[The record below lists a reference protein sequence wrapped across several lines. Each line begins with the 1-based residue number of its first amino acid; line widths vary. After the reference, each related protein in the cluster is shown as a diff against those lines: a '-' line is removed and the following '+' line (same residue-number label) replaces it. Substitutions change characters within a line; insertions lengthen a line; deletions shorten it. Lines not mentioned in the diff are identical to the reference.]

1 MSSASDEVTEQA
13 TSPTEPSY
21 RKTSVL
27 GNAVRGAMMGTV
39 ETVPGVSAGT
49 VALVVGIYD
58 QIIDSA
64 SHFITA
70 ARKLITG
77 PDRGAAFRSE
87 MAAVHWKVVIPAV
100 IGMLIAVLSIAGPMV
115 DLVENYPEHMRGLF
129 FGMVL
134 ASIAVPFLM
143 LLDGFRYRRQLLRWA
158 GKDPSSERLRYY
170 HVLATV
176 AGLIATFWLVSLP
189 QANLE
194 PTPWLIILA
203 AAVAISA
210 LVLPGLSGSFILL
223 TFGLYEPTLRAIDER
238 DLGYLA
244 IFMVGIIIGG
254 IVVVKALKW
263 LLEHHHAMTLAV
275 LTGVMAGGLRSLW
288 PWQDDTGSL
297 RGPQTD
303 TLVPVLLL
311 MLAGAII
318 VVVLI
323 IVDRR
328 MARHQH
334 HTSSS
339 AES

>member
-1 MSSASDEVTEQA
+1 MSSAPDEVTDQQIA
-13 TSPTEPSY
+13 PSGPSY

-64 SHFITA
+64 SHLITA
-70 ARKLITG
+70 VRKLITG
-77 PDRGAAFRSE
+77 LDRAAAFRSE

-100 IGMLIAVLSIAGPMV
+100 IGMLVAVLLIAGPMV
-115 DLVENYPEHMRGLF
+115 NLLENYPEQMRGLF

-158 GKDPSSERLRYY
+158 GKDPSRERLGYY
-170 HVLATV
+170 HVLA
-176 AGLIATFWLVSLP
+176 AILGLIAGFWLVSLP
-189 QANLE
+189 QADLA
-194 PTPWLIILA
+194 PTPWIIILA

-223 TFGLYEPTLRAIDER
+223 TFGLYEPTLRAVDER
-238 DLGYLA
+238 DLGYLG
-244 IFMVGIIIGG
+244 IFLIGLILGG
-254 IVVVKALKW
+254 IVIVKALKW
-263 LLEHHHAMTLAV
+263 LLDHHHALTLAV
-275 LTGVMAGGLRSLW
+275 LTGVMAGALRSLW
-288 PWQDDTGSL
+288 PWQDEAGSL
-297 RGPQTD
+297 LGPD
-303 TLVPVLLL
+303 PNTLMPVILL
-311 MLAGAII
+311 MLAGVAI

-328 MARHQH
+328 MARRAQD
-334 HTSSS
+334 S
-339 AES
+339 